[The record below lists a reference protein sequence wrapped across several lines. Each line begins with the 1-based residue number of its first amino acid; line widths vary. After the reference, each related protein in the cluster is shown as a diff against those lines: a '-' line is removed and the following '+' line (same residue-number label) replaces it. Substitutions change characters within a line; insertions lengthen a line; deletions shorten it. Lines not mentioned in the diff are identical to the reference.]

1 MIDYVLVSIDFIYK
15 TWMHFEIGSRVESSD
30 MPLHLSVAKKQTQ
43 EQKQKLNSTRENTA
57 RIKWNSEKAEEYKE
71 KINSEESKTRL
82 QETFELLAV
91 NTESALKKFSDTLLW
106 AAECMRRTVWSD
118 TGTRRDT
125 NRWFDRECLAKKR
138 AARRA
143 FNHFHRTGLKADKVA
158 YNLKRTEYKSNI
170 FEKNIEP
177 QFTSNFLITNEIA
190 INFGTSSKKQDKEN
204 EISQKMTFLIGK
216 AILKMF

>member
-1 MIDYVLVSIDFIYK
+1 
-15 TWMHFEIGSRVESSD
+15 
-30 MPLHLSVAKKQTQ
+30 
-43 EQKQKLNSTRENTA
+43 
-57 RIKWNSEKAEEYKE
+57 
-71 KINSEESKTRL
+71 
-82 QETFELLAV
+82 
-91 NTESALKKFSDTLLW
+91 
-106 AAECMRRTVWSD
+106 MRRTVWSD

-143 FNHFHRTGLKADKVA
+143 LNRFQRTGLEADKIA
-158 YNLKRTEYKSNI
+158 YNLKRKI

-190 INFGTSSKKQDKEN
+190 IHFGTSSKKQDKEN

-216 AILKMF
+216 VI

>member
-1 MIDYVLVSIDFIYK
+1 M
-15 TWMHFEIGSRVESSD
+15 
-30 MPLHLSVAKKQTQ
+30 
-43 EQKQKLNSTRENTA
+43 
-57 RIKWNSEKAEEYKE
+57 
-71 KINSEESKTRL
+71 
-82 QETFELLAV
+82 AV

-143 FNHFHRTGLKADKVA
+143 LNRFQRTGLEADKVA
-158 YNLKRTEYKSNI
+158 YNLKRTEYKSKI
-170 FEKNIEP
+170 FEKKKEYRTTVH
-177 QFTSNFLITNEIA
+177 QQLLITNEIA

-204 EISQKMTFLIGK
+204 EISQKLTFLIGK